1 MRVIPSILFAT
12 VLTVFL
18 QTAVAQNQNRF
29 SLEFRT
35 GVNIPTQKFGDADLE
50 TGIGLEGTL
59 AYQFIYDLSVYGGW
73 SWNRFTAENSFA
85 GTDIDLVETGYRFGL
100 QCFKPLGSTLHNYF
114 IHSGGIYNHI
124 EIENRDGDV
133 TGDSDHGLGWEAGA
147 GVAFSL
153 GENWKLM
160 PGIRYRV
167 LSRDIEVEDNVTGT
181 DLTYLS
187 GSFSVLFIF

>member
-1 MRVIPSILFAT
+1 MRVISSILFAT

-18 QTAVAQNQNRF
+18 QTAVAQSQNRF

-35 GVNIPTQKFGDADLE
+35 GVHIPTQHFGDADLE

-59 AYQFIYDLSVYGGW
+59 AYRFFYDLSVYGGW

-100 QCFKPLGSTLHNYF
+100 QCFKPLGSSSHNYF
-114 IHSGGIYNHI
+114 IHSGGIYHHI
-124 EIENRDGDV
+124 EIENRDGDI

-167 LSRDIEVEDNVTGT
+167 LSRDIEAEDTVTGT

-187 GSFSVLFIF
+187 GSISVLIIF